1 MFTTAGGLWRGPER
15 AVRKIMK
22 YYRPYSAHR
31 EMHTAPVWCAR
42 CTRSDI
48 KTHAA
53 RVSLVRRPVSRG
65 VLDRKSRPQRGEA
78 ARTTRVV
85 ILMRVHIRLECT
97 ARLAYAPVLVC
108 VCVCYECVVCAR
120 DVMCEL
126 TNVCVPLAF

>member
-108 VCVCYECVVCAR
+108 VCV
-120 DVMCEL
+120 L
-126 TNVCVPLAF
+126 